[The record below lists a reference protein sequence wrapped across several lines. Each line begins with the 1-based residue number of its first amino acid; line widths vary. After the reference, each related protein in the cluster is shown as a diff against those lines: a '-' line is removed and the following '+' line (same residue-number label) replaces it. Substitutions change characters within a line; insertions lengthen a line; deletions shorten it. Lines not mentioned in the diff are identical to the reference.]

1 MAQMLL
7 SVFFY
12 LRKSHIF
19 KGFMG
24 ISTEVVRAEFR
35 QSSGTYQLRA
45 GLLNDSSVLMN
56 TKLVQ
61 YQRFPSLYGVGLA
74 DCVFTPK

>member
-12 LRKSHIF
+12 LRKSNIF

-45 GLLNDSSVLMN
+45 GLRNDSSVLMFSVMFTLN
-56 TKLVQ
+56 LSDKL
-61 YQRFPSLYGVGLA
+61 RFYTEMTANVI
-74 DCVFTPK
+74 T